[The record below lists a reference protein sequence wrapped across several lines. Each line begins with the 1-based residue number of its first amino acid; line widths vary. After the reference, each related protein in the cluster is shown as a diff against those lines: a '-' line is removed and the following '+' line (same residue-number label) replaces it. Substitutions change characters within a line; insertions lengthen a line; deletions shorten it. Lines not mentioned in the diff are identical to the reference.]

1 MTEKL
6 IAVVKDLISHKH
18 EEEWFE
24 FKVNWYEPHELGVYI
39 SALSNV
45 ATLQGRENGYFV
57 WGIENNTHRGL
68 SEAHSIFIKMS
79 GTNR

>member
-24 FKVNWYEPHELGVYI
+24 FKENWFDPHAIGEYI
-39 SALSNV
+39 SALSN
-45 ATLQGRENGYFV
+45 AAALQGKDSGYLV
-57 WGIENNTHRGL
+57 WGFGTALMRL
-68 SEAHSIFIKMS
+68 SVPQ
-79 GTNR
+79 

>member
-45 ATLQGRENGYFV
+45 A
-57 WGIENNTHRGL
+57 
-68 SEAHSIFIKMS
+68 S
-79 GTNR
+79 

>member
-6 IAVVKDLISHKH
+6 ISVVKDLISHKH

-24 FKVNWYEPHELGVYI
+24 FKENWYEPHELGVYI

-45 ATLQGRENGYFV
+45 AALQGRECGYFANCPNYLLISNSV
-57 WGIENNTHRGL
+57 SL
-68 SEAHSIFIKMS
+68 
-79 GTNR
+79 